1 MEANRRTA
9 LIAVAIA
16 AILLISI
23 FTMSSVFDLDD
34 DGVYNWSDNCP
45 ETSNSDQDDTDADDS
60 GDACDD
66 DDDGDGIDDSEDLFP
81 LDASESTDFDADGV
95 GDNSDPDFDG
105 DGVENGED
113 TFPFDPAEWLDTDG
127 DEIGDN
133 ADADDDGDGLDDQ
146 ADPFPL
152 TPKSALDELGPFRV
166 GTDDFTFTAST
177 GITLKVQVWYPTSD
191 ETGERVIYDNLY
203 PGDAWDRATP
213 DCSQTHPV
221 VLYSHGTGS
230 GLRWMSGFLVEWLT
244 SHGFVVVAPDHVD
257 DNLFDFDFYK
267 LPDTLLRR
275 PIDLRD
281 SYDWMV
287 SESEGDGDF
296 SDCIDGDAGY
306 AVMGHSG
313 GGYTSLTASGA
324 TIAIANL
331 TAECDD
337 GEDAACQ
344 MRDTWLEAN
353 PGTDTIDLSDDR
365 IWATVA
371 LAPWTGLVL
380 DEGLADIDT
389 PVMVLTGDID
399 ETTNIS
405 MVTGIVDEIETD
417 VLHFGI
423 IAGAGHHQFS
433 PLGCETYGCEGQI
446 ENNITMDLTNA
457 SVIVFFAQLLDWP
470 DADTY
475 AFPETEYIEWQ

>member
-1 MEANRRTA
+1 
-9 LIAVAIA
+9 
-16 AILLISI
+16 
-23 FTMSSVFDLDD
+23 
-34 DGVYNWSDNCP
+34 
-45 ETSNSDQDDTDADDS
+45 
-60 GDACDD
+60 
-66 DDDGDGIDDSEDLFP
+66 
-81 LDASESTDFDADGV
+81 
-95 GDNSDPDFDG
+95 
-105 DGVENGED
+105 
-113 TFPFDPAEWLDTDG
+113 
-127 DEIGDN
+127 
-133 ADADDDGDGLDDQ
+133 
-146 ADPFPL
+146 
-152 TPKSALDELGPFRV
+152 
-166 GTDDFTFTAST
+166 
-177 GITLKVQVWYPTSD
+177 
-191 ETGERVIYDNLY
+191 
-203 PGDAWDRATP
+203 
-213 DCSQTHPV
+213 
-221 VLYSHGTGS
+221 
-230 GLRWMSGFLVEWLT
+230 
-244 SHGFVVVAPDHVD
+244 
-257 DNLFDFDFYK
+257 
-267 LPDTLLRR
+267 
-275 PIDLRD
+275 
-281 SYDWMV
+281 
-287 SESEGDGDF
+287 
-296 SDCIDGDAGY
+296 
-306 AVMGHSG
+306 
-313 GGYTSLTASGA
+313 LTASGA